1 MHTELLQVSIFVHG
15 HVKTTETSQ
24 VYANICSREIQ
35 LFGLSHHQEWVQVSL
50 PCRLSINNLQKLQS
64 EAGLPVRRL
73 LCSSPQ
79 VIPEISLKEPRIQT
93 QHHMA
98 GNPQRSLPL
107 SCSLPTSMS
116 LFFFSLAL
124 VYVCK
129 ACSCFL
135 PVFFF
140 LSKPDIPLLSAR
152 ACHSLRDG
160 NESKTEQKGQQV
172 AKHPLQAKLKP
183 PGRFAG
189 VAAIW

>member
-1 MHTELLQVSIFVHG
+1 M
-15 HVKTTETSQ
+15 
-24 VYANICSREIQ
+24 
-35 LFGLSHHQEWVQVSL
+35 
-50 PCRLSINNLQKLQS
+50 
-64 EAGLPVRRL
+64 RRL
-73 LCSSPQ
+73 LCSSPR
-79 VIPEISLKEPRIQT
+79 VIPEISLKEPCIQT

-98 GNPQRSLPL
+98 GNPQSKLPL
-107 SCSLPTSMS
+107 SRSLPTSIS
-116 LFFFSLAL
+116 LFFFSLAV

-129 ACSCFL
+129 VCSCVF
-135 PVFFF
+135 PVFCFF
-140 LSKPDIPLLSAR
+140 SFPKPDIPLLSAR